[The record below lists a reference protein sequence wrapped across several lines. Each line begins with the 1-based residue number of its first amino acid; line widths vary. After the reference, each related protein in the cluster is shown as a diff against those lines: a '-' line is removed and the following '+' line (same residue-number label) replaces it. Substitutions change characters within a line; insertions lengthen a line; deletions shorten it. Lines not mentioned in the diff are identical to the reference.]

1 MIFKFEFKNLTARGW
16 CTVTFLT
23 TRQTNCHTASK
34 NTSIRTIERLNMS
47 KMKALT
53 RIVADHRPQAF
64 QQFSA
69 FDH

>member
-1 MIFKFEFKNLTARGW
+1 ME
-16 CTVTFLT
+16 
-23 TRQTNCHTASK
+23 TNAS
-34 NTSIRTIERLNMS
+34 RTDS